1 MNQRAI
7 QLQETANS
15 QISEL
20 IGLIAARGDEA
31 LRLPCPGR
39 EKLGD
44 GTVAACAMHTADN
57 YHRIAEFVQG
67 QRAGGHTRIAKF
79 LHRHREDKHQDHYRS
94 DNIELLALL
103 DRLSAGR
110 AALSVLAD
118 LTEAQLDTV
127 PPASEMKFGD
137 GRRTLQQTV
146 NNLLNHQSHQ
156 LDALRTAL
164 RGADTASP

>member
-1 MNQRAI
+1 MNERAT
-7 QLQETANS
+7 QLQETANR
-15 QISEL
+15 QIDEL
-20 IGLIAARGDEA
+20 IVLISARGDGA

-57 YHRIAEFVQG
+57 YHRIAGFLQG
-67 QRAGGHTRIAKF
+67 QRGGAHTRIAKF
-79 LHRHREDKHQDHYRS
+79 LHRHGEDKHQDNYRS
-94 DNIELLALL
+94 DNIDLPALL

-127 PPASEMKFGD
+127 PPASEMKFCD
-137 GRRTLQQTV
+137 
-146 NNLLNHQSHQ
+146 
-156 LDALRTAL
+156 
-164 RGADTASP
+164 

>member
-1 MNQRAI
+1 MNERGT

-20 IGLIAARGDEA
+20 IDLISARGDGA

-57 YHRIAEFVQG
+57 YHRIAGFLQG
-67 QRAGGHTRIAKF
+67 QRGGGHTRIAKF
-79 LHRHREDKHQDHYRS
+79 LHRHGEDKHQDNYRA
-94 DNIELLALL
+94 DNIDLPALL

-110 AALSVLAD
+110 VALSVLAD

-127 PPASEMKFGD
+127 PPASEMKFCD
-137 GRRTLQQTV
+137 GQRTLQQIVT
-146 NNLLNHQSHQ
+146 NLLNHQSHQ
-156 LDALRTAL
+156 LEALRTAI
-164 RGADTASP
+164 T

>member
-1 MNQRAI
+1 MNERGT

-20 IGLIAARGDEA
+20 IALISTPGEAA
-31 LRLPCPGR
+31 LRLPCAGR

-57 YHRIAEFVQG
+57 YNRIAGFLQS
-67 QRAGGHTRIAKF
+67 QRGGGHTRIAK
-79 LHRHREDKHQDHYRS
+79 LLYRHGEDKHHNYRA
-94 DNIELLALL
+94 DNIDLPALL
-103 DRLSAGR
+103 DRLSAAQ

-127 PPASEMKFGD
+127 PPASEMKFCD
-137 GRRTLQQTV
+137 GQRTLQQIVT
-146 NNLLNHQSHQ
+146 NLLNHQSHQ
-156 LDALRTAL
+156 LDALKA
-164 RGADTASP
+164 AIA